1 MPSRVDS
8 RRKLGR
14 EVRIR
19 RVDLGSVVAVAFVHV
34 LCILLDRTTQVDNR
48 GTTDADTKAQRSNLR
63 ASV

>member
-19 RVDLGSVVAVAFVHV
+19 RVDVFVIAVSSVHV
-34 LCILLDRTTQVDNR
+34 GCVLLDIRTTHDDN
-48 GTTDADTKAQRSNLR
+48 
-63 ASV
+63 

>member
-19 RVDLGSVVAVAFVHV
+19 QVNILGIGKIVTAVGCACVLLHV
-34 LCILLDRTTQVDNR
+34 RDRIR
-48 GTTDADTKAQRSNLR
+48 
-63 ASV
+63 